1 MNNENKIDDNRKLMN
16 SILDDELKVKNDQTK
31 VMNQK

>member
-16 SILDDELKVKNDQTK
+16 SILDDELNVNNDQTK
-31 VMNQK
+31 VTNQK